1 MLYVNN
7 SVVFQI
13 TDTFV
18 PLKKPSQIK
27 QVIQQSAENIKVTY
41 FAVCEKNKSEC

>member
-1 MLYVNN
+1 MLYGNN

-13 TDTFV
+13 TNTFV

-27 QVIQQSAENIKVTY
+27 QVIQQSAEKVTY